1 MSSRS
6 INTTHVCMDYTV
18 KKDDLNVY
26 GLLHGGRLL
35 TLADEIGF
43 QAAHGFCACDALT
56 VAVHHARFHRPSGLG
71 DTIHMEAKV
80 ALTGKSSLW
89 VPIHILGSNKQI
101 LMDAI
106 IVYTAV
112 DSMLRPVAISP
123 VGANSPDEKALQQNM
138 KVLKDKISR
147 ESLVKAY

>member
-1 MSSRS
+1 
-6 INTTHVCMDYTV
+6 MDYIV
-18 KKDDLNVY
+18 EKGDLNIY

-43 QAAHGFCACDALT
+43 LAAHGFCTYDTLT
-56 VAVHHARFHRPSGLG
+56 VAVHNARFHRPSSLG
-71 DTIHMEAKV
+71 DMIHMEAKV

-89 VPIHILGSNKQI
+89 VPIHTLDSNKQM

-112 DSMLRPVAISP
+112 DSMLRPVAVSP
-123 VGANSPDEKALQQNM
+123 VDAKTPDEKALQKNM
-138 KVLKDKISR
+138 KALKDRLSR
-147 ESLVKAY
+147 ESVVKSY